1 MSERREVEALRL
13 SLGVSAR
20 LLTAFLCGVLL
31 VIAQD
36 LLTVHVALGLVAPA
50 LAALFWTATLAAT
63 PHVRIPGVVQ
73 AFIGLAGVVA
83 ALYFQAVTGLTG
95 VVTALY
101 AVVITSGSS

>member
-1 MSERREVEALRL
+1 MVVALTTVSPVNAVRL
-13 SLGVSAR
+13 ALGVSAR
-20 LLTAFLCGVLL
+20 LTTVFLCGVLL

-36 LLTVHVALGLVAPA
+36 LLTVHLALGLAAPA

-73 AFIGLAGVVA
+73 AIIGLA
-83 ALYFQAVTGLTG
+83 G

-101 AVVITSGSS
+101 AVAITVGSS